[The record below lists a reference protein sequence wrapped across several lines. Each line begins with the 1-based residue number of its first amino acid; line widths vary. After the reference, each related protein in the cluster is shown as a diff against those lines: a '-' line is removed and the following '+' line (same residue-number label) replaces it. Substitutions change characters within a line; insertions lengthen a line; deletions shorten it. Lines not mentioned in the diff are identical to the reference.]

1 MREEVDVLSALCKN
15 KDIHVLFENSID
27 TMLKSTGDVWDFVKE
42 YYNETRQVPDGD
54 LIATR
59 FRDFEPSTNPG
70 PTVYHVN
77 RLKETFLDESLRST
91 VKKAAQLLQDNQ
103 SNKAL
108 SSLNSDISSL
118 ARITSK
124 VRDIDVT
131 DIEDAVSYFEKQREN
146 AMNGVIGIKSNIASF
161 DVCLPMGISNGQLGV
176 LLAYPAIGKS
186 WLALYLAVQAWKNG
200 RTPMILSLEMTEQ
213 EVRNRIFAIIG
224 DGKWSHRALSSG
236 RINQDEF
243 RAWAKEKLEGKPAF
257 KIISNDGGSEVTPN
271 IVRAK
276 IDQYKPDIVFIDYL
290 QLMTDNSGTS
300 QNETVKIKNLS
311 RELKLLAISEQVPI
325 VAIASAT
332 PDDASD
338 LESVPQLGQVAWSRQ
353 IAYDADW
360 VLAMG
365 RKQNSDALEVAFRKN
380 RHGFLGDFIM
390 LADFDKG
397 KFSEVYD
404 PGEELM

>member
-1 MREEVDVLSALCKN
+1 MGMREEVEVISAVCKN
-15 KDIHVLFENSID
+15 KDIHVLYENNVDS
-27 TMLKSTGDVWDFVKE
+27 MLKSCADVWDFVKE
-42 YYNETRQVPDGD
+42 YYNETKQIPDKD
-54 LIATR
+54 LLATR
-59 FRDFEPSTNPG
+59 FRDFEPVDSG
-70 PTVYHVN
+70 PTIYHVN
-77 RLKETFLDESLRST
+77 RLKETFLDDSLRSA

-103 SNKAL
+103 SSNAL
-108 SSLNSDISSL
+108 SSLNSDISSISRL
-118 ARITSK
+118 TAK

-131 DIEDAVSYFEKQREN
+131 DVEDALAHFEKTRQ
-146 AMNGVIGIKSNIASF
+146 AAKNGDVGIKTGIAAF
-161 DVCLPMGISNGQLGV
+161 DICLPMGISKGQLGI

-186 WLALYLAVQAWKNG
+186 WMAMYLAVKAWENG
-200 RTPMILSLEMTEQ
+200 RVPMILSLEMTEQ
-213 EVRNRIFAIIG
+213 EVRNRIYTIAG
-224 DGKWSHRALSSG
+224 DGKFSHRAISAG
-236 RINQDEF
+236 RIDESEF
-243 RAWAKEKLEGKPAF
+243 KDWAEKNVSGKQPF

-271 IVRAK
+271 VIRAK

-290 QLMTDNSGTS
+290 QLMQDNAGTG

-365 RKQNSDALEVAFRKN
+365 RKQNSDALECAFRKN

-390 LADFDKG
+390 FADFDKG
-397 KFSEVYD
+397 KFEEIED
-404 PGEELM
+404 PSDSF

>member
-1 MREEVDVLSALCKN
+1 MREEVEVISAVCKN
-15 KDIHVLFENSID
+15 KDIHVLYENNVDS
-27 TMLKSTGDVWDFVKE
+27 MLKSCADVWYFVKE
-42 YYNETRQVPDGD
+42 YYNETKQIPDKD
-54 LIATR
+54 LLATR
-59 FRDFEPSTNPG
+59 FRDFEPVDSG
-70 PTVYHVN
+70 PTIYHVN
-77 RLKETFLDESLRST
+77 RLKETFLDDSLRSA

-103 SNKAL
+103 SSNAL
-108 SSLNSDISSL
+108 SSLNSDISSISRL
-118 ARITSK
+118 TAK

-131 DIEDAVSYFEKQREN
+131 DVEDALAHFEKTRQT
-146 AMNGVIGIKSNIASF
+146 AKNGDVGIKTGIAAF
-161 DVCLPMGISNGQLGV
+161 DICLPMGISKGQLGI

-186 WLALYLAVQAWKNG
+186 WMAMYLAVKAWENG
-200 RTPMILSLEMTEQ
+200 RVPMILSLEMTEQ
-213 EVRNRIFAIIG
+213 EVRNRIYTIAG
-224 DGKWSHRALSSG
+224 DGKFSHRAISAG
-236 RINQDEF
+236 RIDESEF
-243 RAWAKEKLEGKPAF
+243 KDWAEKNVAGKQPF

-271 IVRAK
+271 VIRAK

-290 QLMTDNSGTS
+290 QLMQDNAGTG

-365 RKQNSDALEVAFRKN
+365 RKQNSDALECAFRKN

-390 LADFDKG
+390 FADFDKG
-397 KFSEVYD
+397 KFEEIED
-404 PGEELM
+404 PSDSF